1 LLLLIAVLA
10 AREWTTAPMDHES
23 GAGFGCLRLGA
34 HPLVLI
40 PWCSSLAL
48 THAAAFTPLFYRSL
62 LGRAQSAGAFDIP

>member
-1 LLLLIAVLA
+1 
-10 AREWTTAPMDHES
+10 MDHES